1 MSRAKTRV
9 VVAMSGG
16 LDSSVAAALLVEAGC
31 DVVGMMMRLWSDPA
45 MGGAAHNQCCTP
57 RQMDDARRVA
67 DKLGIPFY
75 ALDTQE
81 VFRRRVVQYFIEQHR
96 QGLTPNPCLECN
108 RHIRF
113 DWLLNNALAL
123 DADYLATG
131 HYARIDRDLDG
142 RFRLRAGRD
151 ASKDQSY
158 ALSVLGQRQLR
169 HALFPVGEYA
179 KSEVRR
185 LALKFGLNLE
195 SKKESQDLCF
205 LGKEDYRR
213 FLNVHA
219 PDVMKPG
226 PIMRQNGELLGEHGG
241 LSNYTIGQRK
251 GLGISYREPLY
262 VLALDHVRNALV
274 VGPAAALGRDTL
286 LAERVNWISG
296 SAPEAAFRAQVKI
309 RYKSRPQPAFV
320 EPRPGRQFQVK
331 FDAPQR
337 GITPGQAAVIYQ
349 GDVCLGGGSIVRS
362 EEFLAAPQ

>member
-9 VVAMSGG
+9 VAAMSGG
-16 LDSSVAAALLVEAGC
+16 LDSSVAAALLVEAGY

-57 RQMDDARRVA
+57 RQMADARRVA
-67 DKLGIPFY
+67 DTLGIPFY

-81 VFRRRVVQYFIEQHR
+81 VFRRRVVQYFIDQHR

-131 HYARIDRDLDG
+131 HYARIDRDSAG

-169 HALFPVGEYA
+169 RALFPVGEYA

-185 LALKFGLNLE
+185 LAVTFGLNLE
-195 SKKESQDLCF
+195 SRKESQDLCF
-205 LGKEDYRR
+205 LGKGDYRH
-213 FLNVHA
+213 FLNAHA
-219 PDVMKPG
+219 PDVMTPG
-226 PIMRQNGELLGEHGG
+226 PIMRQNGEILGEHGG
-241 LSNYTIGQRK
+241 LSNYTIGQRR
-251 GLGISYREPLY
+251 GLGVSCREPLY
-262 VLALDHVRNALV
+262 VLALDHVRNALI
-274 VGPAAALGRDTL
+274 VGAAAALGRDTL
-286 LAERVNWISG
+286 LAERVHWISG
-296 SAPEAAFRAQVKI
+296 RAPERAFRAQVKI
-309 RYKSRPQPAFV
+309 RYRSRPQPALV
-320 EPRPGRQFQVK
+320 EPRPGRQFQVT
-331 FDAPQR
+331 FDLPQR
-337 GITPGQAAVIYQ
+337 GIAPGQAAVIYQ
-349 GDVCLGGGSIVRS
+349 DDLCLGGGSIVRS
-362 EEFLAAPQ
+362 EEPLAAPQ